1 MLREYLGEYTIVYLD
16 DIIIY
21 SNKEEDHLKHI
32 QEVLQRIKEI
42 KLYLKLKKCEFY
54 VKKTTY
60 LGFIIEPGKLN
71 IEPTK
76 I

>member
-16 DIIIY
+16 NIIIY
-21 SNKEEDHLKHI
+21 SYKEEDYLKYI
-32 QEVLQRIKEI
+32 QEVLQRIKEV
-42 KLYLKLKKCEFY
+42 KLYFKLKKCEFY

-60 LGFIIEPGKLN
+60 LGFVIEPGKLN

-76 I
+76 V